1 MTSLVL
7 SYPRDDAK
15 TLVKAAF
22 ENTRGIEQYHDD
34 GHRVVGKTGMG
45 LASYGERVVVEIP
58 ETQSSD
64 DETMISVTAEKEVST
79 NITASPDKYQSRFLE
94 QLGAL
99 RGESVDSVVEHMSE
113 RMDPES
119 SKEVA
124 STDDLR
130 DGASSMA
137 TVMVVM
143 LVVFFL
149 FSMLMMAAVMP

>member
-45 LASYGERVVVEIP
+45 LSSYGERVVVELP
-58 ETQSSD
+58 ETQASD
-64 DETMISVTAEKEVST
+64 GETVVSVTAEKEVST
-79 NITASPDKYQSRFLE
+79 NITATPDKYQSRFLE
-94 QLGAL
+94 QLEAF
-99 RGESVDSVVEHMSE
+99 RGESVDDVVAYMSE
-113 RMDPES
+113 RVDPES

-124 STDDLR
+124 RSDDLR
-130 DGASSMA
+130 DGSASMGK
-137 TVMVVM
+137 VMVAM

-149 FSMLMMAAVMP
+149 FGLLMMAAVMP